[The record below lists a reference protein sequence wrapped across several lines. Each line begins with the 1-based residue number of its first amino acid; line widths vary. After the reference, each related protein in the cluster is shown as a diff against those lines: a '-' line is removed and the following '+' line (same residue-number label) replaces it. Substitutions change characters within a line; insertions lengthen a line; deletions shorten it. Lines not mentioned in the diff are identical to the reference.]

1 MIAGET
7 IAPRVAF
14 GETLVELAD
23 RYPDLLLLDGD
34 LANSTR
40 ADILN
45 NARPDRFLEMGI
57 AEQNLVGVAAGL
69 ATLGFVPWVSS
80 FAAFIA
86 SRDLDQIRVV
96 VAQPRLNVKLAGGY
110 SGILTGSTGKTHQC
124 VEDIA
129 IFRAMPNMTV
139 IAPADGVEVRAA
151 MSALMEHDG
160 PAYLRLTRDA
170 SPVITP
176 RDRPFEIGRAYLL
189 REGSDV
195 TLISTGVQS
204 VRTLEAAD
212 LLAAEG
218 ISALVL
224 HVPTLKPLDEAA
236 IVAAAERTGA
246 VVTAED
252 HSIIGGL
259 GGAVAETLG
268 EHRPTPLRRVG
279 LRDVF
284 GESAPNGPLLE
295 KYGLTPRH
303 VATAAREL
311 LAAIR
316 A

>member
-1 MIAGET
+1 
-7 IAPRVAF
+7 
-14 GETLVELAD
+14 
-23 RYPDLLLLDGD
+23 
-34 LANSTR
+34 
-40 ADILN
+40 
-45 NARPDRFLEMGI
+45 
-57 AEQNLVGVAAGL
+57 
-69 ATLGFVPWVSS
+69 
-80 FAAFIA
+80 
-86 SRDLDQIRVV
+86 
-96 VAQPRLNVKLAGGY
+96 
-110 SGILTGSTGKTHQC
+110 
-124 VEDIA
+124 IA

-151 MSALMEHDG
+151 MTALMEHDG

-176 RDRPFEIGRAYLL
+176 RDRSFEIGRAYLL

-218 ISALVL
+218 ISAHVL
-224 HVPTLKPLDEAA
+224 HVPTLKPLDVDA
-236 IVAAAERTGA
+236 IVAAAARTGA

-284 GESAPNGPLLE
+284 GESAPNAPLLE

-303 VATAAREL
+303 VADAARDL
-311 LAAIR
+311 LAGSR